1 MERKKKGQSKMR
13 LFRLRARLQNIHNTF
28 HERERERERENSPAQ
43 DFVA

>member
-1 MERKKKGQSKMR
+1 MERKTKGQSKMR

-28 HERERERERENSPAQ
+28 HERERERENSPAQ